1 MKSTWQMS
9 FIEAAWEVFFYTMI
23 FLVWFATIIC
33 SLTVNAAAGNERM
46 LMLWGEW
53 TWIVKWQMNA
63 DCLIVFVPVVNKW
76 GGLKEEDFL
85 SLLVVT
91 WRSFTE
97 LIKVIWIRRK
107 AAVELIRRYSIT
119 KHQRTGKVIS
129 RAYKA
134 KRSLSGWKSL
144 TCAHLKQ
151 MHSFLFYINFYFI
164 LN

>member
-1 MKSTWQMS
+1 M
-9 FIEAAWEVFFYTMI
+9 
-23 FLVWFATIIC
+23 
-33 SLTVNAAAGNERM
+33 
-46 LMLWGEW
+46 
-53 TWIVKWQMNA
+53 
-63 DCLIVFVPVVNKW
+63 
-76 GGLKEEDFL
+76 
-85 SLLVVT
+85 T

-151 MHSFLFYINFYFI
+151 MFYIVLYFIFICTRRREKTKNKWSLLRWGDHLIRFTLFLLLLFLFYIYFNLIYIYFKFYFI
-164 LN
+164 LMDLLFIVFLFNFKLNKLYLYYI

>member
-1 MKSTWQMS
+1 M
-9 FIEAAWEVFFYTMI
+9 
-23 FLVWFATIIC
+23 
-33 SLTVNAAAGNERM
+33 
-46 LMLWGEW
+46 
-53 TWIVKWQMNA
+53 
-63 DCLIVFVPVVNKW
+63 
-76 GGLKEEDFL
+76 
-85 SLLVVT
+85 T

-151 MHSFLFYINFYFI
+151 MFYIVLYFIFICTRMRKITKNKWSFLRCGDHLIHFTLFLFLLLLFYILYLFAQGGEKKLKINEAFSDVGIIWFI
-164 LN
+164 LLYFCCCCFIFYIYLHKRERKKQK